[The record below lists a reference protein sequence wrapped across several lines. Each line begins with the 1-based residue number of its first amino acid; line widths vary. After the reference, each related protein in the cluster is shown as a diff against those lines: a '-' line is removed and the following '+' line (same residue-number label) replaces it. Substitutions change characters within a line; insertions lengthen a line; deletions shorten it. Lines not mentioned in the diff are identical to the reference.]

1 MAAAVAAGSGLQAL
15 LSSARKGIE
24 GSGPLL
30 LAIGNEA
37 ADADSIISAL
47 GLAAL
52 VQQLGCS
59 AQPVPLAS
67 CPRAQGALKP
77 ELAALLKHADM
88 TAGDLLYVDD
98 FPWADAAPRAQ
109 VALVDHNDP
118 EGAVASHCSAEAV
131 VAILDHH
138 VDGGACKHVTC
149 LEPSTPPAPHATAA
163 QALAAAAAAAAL
175 QPASGRCVAFD
186 AATRQG
192 VGSTCSL
199 VGYAFACSAA
209 AALGPDG
216 AAHALPALLGSV
228 ILLDTA
234 RLQDP
239 SKTTPLD
246 IAAVA
251 ALSAAEAGDAQA
263 VAAIAQAVARGEHVA
278 RADVPPAW
286 ATLYAAANAAK
297 FDPAFWAALTLAQ
310 ALRMDTK
317 VRPCTGGGGTV
328 AVAAVLAPLQSLLV
342 QGGGQPPLA
351 EQALGMLQEAQADTL
366 VIMTLTLQ
374 DGTPH
379 RQLALLTPPTAQHM
393 HAPLLAAVNA
403 PEAGLDTAPLPDLD
417 TGAAFSD
424 WQVALLTQGNASA
437 SRKVVLPLLQ
447 AAQVTEPRG

>member
-15 LSSARKGIE
+15 LSSARKSIE

-67 CPRAQGALKP
+67 CSRAQGALKP
-77 ELAALLKHADM
+77 ELAALLKYADM
-88 TAGDLLYVDD
+88 KAGDLLYVDD

-109 VALVDHNDP
+109 VALVDHNAP

-138 VDGGACKHVTC
+138 VDGGACKHVT
-149 LEPSTPPAPHATAA
+149 
-163 QALAAAAAAAAL
+163 
-175 QPASGRCVAFD
+175 
-186 AATRQG
+186 
-192 VGSTCSL
+192 TCSL

-209 AALGPDG
+209 AALGPGG

-278 RADVPPAW
+278 CPDEPPAW
-286 ATLYAAANAAK
+286 ATLHAAANAAK

-342 QGGGQPPLA
+342 QGEGQPPLA
-351 EQALGMLQEAQADTL
+351 EQALGVLQEAQADTL

-403 PEAGLDTAPLPDLD
+403 PEAG
-417 TGAAFSD
+417 
-424 WQVALLTQGNASA
+424 Q
-437 SRKVVLPLLQ
+437 R
-447 AAQVTEPRG
+447 